1 MILVMLKIFKWI
13 ESENSYIRGGKT
25 REDDYVLS
33 CEYLVRNAMHDLD
46 SNKAWNVHSN
56 GIKSVSYYIYI
67 QLANCEIIWL
77 SSSKLSIICY

>member
-1 MILVMLKIFKWI
+1 MLKIFKWI
-13 ESENSYIRGGKT
+13 ESENSYIREEKT
-25 REDDYVLS
+25 RETDYVLS

-67 QLANCEIIWL
+67 QLANSEIIWL